1 MILGE
6 SFRYYDDNPSDEP
19 GKAVETL
26 RRGIQVAPGNR
37 DIYANG
43 FYTSAQAGRVDA
55 DTMWERITYF
65 LERVVPVAEEHRVM
79 MGCHPHDPPVPSP
92 RGLRGVDRVMGS
104 VDGLK
109 RFVDMLVNSR
119 QSTAE
124 YGCPMG
130 SLNTELGKN
139 QRQLQEAA
147 IALFDRFLEYLSM
160 QFLQIGFQPE
170 LCRNYAIELLAR
182 GQGLNIMTH
191 VMHDPEILK
200 RSAAGLKAWI
210 EGTCADKKVL

>member
-1 MILGE
+1 MTAKSDKTRLKIVQTANRLFYRQGYNGT
-6 SFRYYDDNPSDEP
+6 SFSDIV
-19 GKAVETL
+19 KASGV
-26 RRGIQVAPGNR
+26 
-37 DIYANG
+37 
-43 FYTSAQAGRVDA
+43 
-55 DTMWERITYF
+55 
-65 LERVVPVAEEHRVM
+65 
-79 MGCHPHDPPVPSP
+79 P
-92 RGLRGVDRVMGS
+92 RGNIYYYFKSKDDLLLATLDYRLDAINVMFEEWDRELRTPVER
-104 VDGLK
+104 LE

-119 QSTAE
+119 QFTAE